1 VVFFGDSLSQT
12 RRERVDR
19 LALAN
24 QRKINSTNS
33 IPSTPST
40 LLNILP
46 TTKLKILI
54 LSTPVGALGTGLG
67 GGVELTIANLASE
80 LQSRGHTIDI
90 IAPVGSKLGDRS
102 IIQIPGELQLTA
114 QTQEQAASIVMPGDP
129 VLANMWAKARAIQSD
144 YDVILN
150 TAFDWL
156 PFYLTPF
163 FDRPIAHFV
172 SMGSQIAA
180 IDLAIERVA
189 IDFPGTVGVCTH
201 TQAQTFSF
209 AERCC
214 VVGGSGVDP
223 AVYEYCDAPEESLA
237 WLGRIS
243 PEKALEDAVAAADR
257 TGMKLKIMGKIQ
269 DPAYWHRIQTD
280 YPQAPIEYLGFLPTH
295 ELQQVLRTC
304 RGMLMTPRWVEAFGN
319 VAIEALA
326 CGVPVIAY
334 RRGGPA
340 EIITDGKTGFLVEP
354 DSVEGLVAAL
364 DRLDEIDRADCRHA
378 AETVF
383 SQSAWGNGI
392 ESWFYRL
399 VN

>member
-1 VVFFGDSLSQT
+1 MNIPAIPT
-12 RRERVDR
+12 R
-19 LALAN
+19 
-24 QRKINSTNS
+24 
-33 IPSTPST
+33 
-40 LLNILP
+40 
-46 TTKLKILI
+46 LKILI
-54 LSTPVGALGTGLG
+54 LSTPVGALGSGLG
-67 GGVELTIANLASE
+67 GGVELTIANLARE
-80 LQSRGHTIDI
+80 LQSRGHTIGI
-90 IAPVGSKLGDRS
+90 IAPAGSKLGDLS

-114 QTQEQAASIVMPGDP
+114 QTQELAASIVMPSNP
-129 VLANMWAKARAIQSD
+129 VLANMWAKARTIQHD
-144 YDVILN
+144 YDIIFN

-189 IDFPGTVGVCTH
+189 TGYPGTIGVCTR
-201 TQAQTFSF
+201 TQADTFKF
-209 AERCC
+209 ADACH

-223 AVYEYCDAPEESLA
+223 AAYEYCEAPEAALA

-243 PEKALEDAVAAADR
+243 PEKALEDAVAAAQR
-257 TGMKLKIMGKIQ
+257 TGLKLKIMGKIQ
-269 DPAYWHRIQTD
+269 DVAYWEQIQRD
-280 YPQAPIEYLGFLPTH
+280 YPHAPIEYLGFLPTH
-295 ELQQVLRTC
+295 ELQQALRTC
-304 RGMLMTPRWVEAFGN
+304 RGLLMTPRWVEAFGN

-354 DSVEGLVAAL
+354 DSIEGLVAAI
-364 DRLDEIDRADCRHA
+364 DRLDEIDRSACRHA

-383 SQSAWGNGI
+383 SQSAWGDVM
-392 ESWFYRL
+392 ESWFYKLTLRL
-399 VN
+399 RITKGETTPTVQEVKS